1 MEIFS
6 KFCGLLRIYELY
18 LCVNVCI
25 AVCRFN
31 LWKWWMSKHPIF
43 IQDVSSVFTKAI
55 GSFGKRINSIKG
67 ICRTDWIRY
76 LINKVGLFFKKAL
89 LSKGLKATHVRFNQ
103 RPISLNHTWLWWKS
117 KTQPR
122 GFQLLT
128 CCYYL
133 LFWAHKICISTLGT
147 YLVRHYF
154 LLGPKAYL

>member
-1 MEIFS
+1 MWPSQNILTLLLLSYVVPVKSKVKISQNFVAFS
-6 KFCGLLRIYELY
+6 EYMNFTYVWIS
-18 LCVNVCI
+18 VNVCI

-103 RPISLNHTWLWWKS
+103 RPISLNHTWLCWKS
-117 KTQPR
+117 KSR
-122 GFQLLT
+122 VFN
-128 CCYYL
+128 
-133 LFWAHKICISTLGT
+133 
-147 YLVRHYF
+147 
-154 LLGPKAYL
+154 